1 MIGSTK
7 SIGCALVVGLTLAG
21 CGGGSYSSSS
31 ANVTRFATGPIYSAC
46 MASDRKARNRALCG
60 CVQASADAT
69 LSGGD
74 QRRASRFF
82 RDPQEAHDVKYSQ
95 TPRDDAFWDR
105 YENLVDRSE
114 RYCRGL

>member
-1 MIGSTK
+1 MTGSK
-7 SIGCALVVGLTLAG
+7 LPLGCALVVGLTLAG
-21 CGGGSYSSSS
+21 CGGGSSSYSS
-31 ANVTRFATGPIYSAC
+31 APVTRFATGPIFSGC
-46 MASDRKARNRALCG
+46 MASDRKARSRALCG

-95 TPRDDAFWDR
+95 TSRDDAFWDR
-105 YENLVDRSE
+105 YENFVARSE
-114 RYCRGL
+114 RYCQGL